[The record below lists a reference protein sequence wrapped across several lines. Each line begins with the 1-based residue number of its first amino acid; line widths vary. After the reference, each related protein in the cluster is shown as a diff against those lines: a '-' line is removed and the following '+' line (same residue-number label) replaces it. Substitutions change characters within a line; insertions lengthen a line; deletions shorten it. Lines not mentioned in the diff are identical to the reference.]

1 MTFLL
6 VLAVLAA
13 VAGLL
18 QLSQATLGVGL
29 IAMGCF
35 FGILARIEQARSQ
48 NKSSPVPPSVERV

>member
-1 MTFLL
+1 MSILI

-35 FGILARIEQARSQ
+35 FGILARIEQARAQ
-48 NKSSPVPPSVERV
+48 GKPPQLPPVERV